1 MRRIVLIFAL
11 LLLPFAGQAQ
21 EQGQRPLSD
30 SAFASVLT
38 CGAGDEF
45 YTSFGH
51 TAIRVCDTAR
61 GLDMVYNYGTFD
73 FDTPHFY
80 WTFARGKLNY
90 CLSRSSFEDFMLEYR
105 YEGRAVWEQRL
116 RLSEQ
121 EVNNLYLMLET
132 NYLPEYRYYM
142 YDFFR
147 DNCATRVRDM
157 VRDCLCHDR
166 LSPECRRDTNL
177 SYRNI
182 LYQSTEG
189 TLLWWRLAIDM
200 ALGVRCEQR
209 CSNYEYMFSP
219 LKMMEQFDTLTR
231 VGSGEPVAE
240 HAVTLLQETRQQ
252 PSRSLSPTL
261 VFWVLFVV
269 VLCLTL
275 MEWRKG
281 WSLGWMD
288 RVLFIVVSLL
298 SLLALFLW
306 FCTDHYCTKINLN
319 VLWASPLFIYFAIM
333 LRRSNR
339 WVVVAQLVMLLA
351 AMVMTLAPLPQQ
363 LNAALLPIS
372 LLLAVR
378 LIAQLKVKNQD

>member
-21 EQGQRPLSD
+21 EQEQRPLSD

-51 TAIRVCDTAR
+51 TAIRVCDTTR

-200 ALGVRCEQR
+200 ALGVRCDQR

-261 VFWVLFVV
+261 VFWVLFVM

>member
-116 RLSEQ
+116 LLSEQ

-200 ALGVRCEQR
+200 ALGVRCDQR

-261 VFWVLFVV
+261 VFWVLFVM

-281 WSLGWMD
+281 WSLCWMD

>member
-51 TAIRVCDTAR
+51 TAIRVCDTTR

-200 ALGVRCEQR
+200 ALGVRCDQR

-261 VFWVLFVV
+261 VFWVLFVM

-339 WVVVAQLVMLLA
+339 SVVVAQLVMLLA

>member
-21 EQGQRPLSD
+21 EQEQRPLSD

-51 TAIRVCDTAR
+51 TAIRVCDTTR

-116 RLSEQ
+116 LLSEQ

-166 LSPECRRDTNL
+166 LSPECRMDTNL

-200 ALGVRCEQR
+200 ALGVRCDQR

-261 VFWVLFVV
+261 VFWVLFVM

-339 WVVVAQLVMLLA
+339 WVVLAQLVMLLA

>member
-11 LLLPFAGQAQ
+11 LLLPFAGRAQ

-45 YTSFGH
+45 YTAFGH
-51 TAIRVCDTAR
+51 SAIRVCDPAR
-61 GLDMVYNYGTFD
+61 GVDLVYNYGTFD
-73 FDTPHFY
+73 FEAPHFY
-80 WTFARGKLNY
+80 WTFALGKLNY
-90 CLSRSSFEDFMLEYR
+90 CLSRSSFEDFVLEYG

-116 RLSEQ
+116 LLSEQ
-121 EVNNLYLMLET
+121 EVNNLYLMLEM

-157 VRDCLCHDR
+157 VRDCLCHDK

-177 SYRNI
+177 SYRDI

-189 TLLWWRLAIDM
+189 TLLWWRLVIDM
-200 ALGVRCEQR
+200 ALGVRCDYR

-231 VGSGEPVAE
+231 AGSGERVAE
-240 HAVTLLQETRQQ
+240 HAVSLLQETRPQ
-252 PSRSLSPTL
+252 SARSVSPTL
-261 VFWVLFVV
+261 VFWVVFVV

-281 WSLGWMD
+281 WNLGWMD
-288 RVLFIVVSLL
+288 RVLFIVVSIL
-298 SLLALFLW
+298 SLLAIFLW

-319 VLWASPLFIYFAIM
+319 VLWASPLFIYFAVR

-339 WVVVAQLVMLLA
+339 WLIVVQLVVLFA
-351 AMVMTLAPLPQQ
+351 AMVMTLGPLPQQ

-378 LIAQLKVKNQD
+378 LMAQLRAR

>member
-1 MRRIVLIFAL
+1 M
-11 LLLPFAGQAQ
+11 LPFAGQTQ

-200 ALGVRCEQR
+200 ALGVRCDQR

-240 HAVTLLQETRQQ
+240 QAVTLLQETRQQ

-261 VFWVLFVV
+261 VFWVLFVM

-306 FCTDHYCTKINLN
+306 LCTDHYCTKINLN

>member
-51 TAIRVCDTAR
+51 TAIRVCDTTR

-166 LSPECRRDTNL
+166 LSPECRMDTNL

-200 ALGVRCEQR
+200 ALGVRCDQR

-261 VFWVLFVV
+261 VFWVLFVM

-281 WSLGWMD
+281 WCLGWMD

-339 WVVVAQLVMLLA
+339 WVVLAQLVMLLA

>member
-200 ALGVRCEQR
+200 ALGVRCDQR

-261 VFWVLFVV
+261 VFWVVFVMVLF
-269 VLCLTL
+269 LTL

>member
-200 ALGVRCEQR
+200 ALGVRCDQR

-261 VFWVLFVV
+261 VFWVLFVM

-319 VLWASPLFIYFAIM
+319 VLWASPLFIYFTIM

-378 LIAQLKVKNQD
+378 LIAQLKVKNLD

>member
-30 SAFASVLT
+30 SAFASVLS

-116 RLSEQ
+116 LLSEQ

-166 LSPECRRDTNL
+166 LSPECRMDTNL

-200 ALGVRCEQR
+200 ALGVRCDQR

-261 VFWVLFVV
+261 VFWVLFVM

-339 WVVVAQLVMLLA
+339 WVVLAQLVMLLA

>member
-51 TAIRVCDTAR
+51 TAIRVCDTTR

-166 LSPECRRDTNL
+166 LSPECRMDTNL

-200 ALGVRCEQR
+200 ALGVRCDQR

-261 VFWVLFVV
+261 VFWVLFVM

-339 WVVVAQLVMLLA
+339 WVVLAQLVMLLA

>member
-1 MRRIVLIFAL
+1 M
-11 LLLPFAGQAQ
+11 LPFAGQAQ

-200 ALGVRCEQR
+200 ALGVRCDQR

-261 VFWVLFVV
+261 VFWVLFVM

>member
-1 MRRIVLIFAL
+1 MRRILLIFAL
-11 LLLPFAGQAQ
+11 LLLPFAGQTQ

-200 ALGVRCEQR
+200 ALGVRCDQR

-261 VFWVLFVV
+261 VFWVLFVM

>member
-200 ALGVRCEQR
+200 ALGVRCDQR

>member
-157 VRDCLCHDR
+157 VSDCLCHDR

-200 ALGVRCEQR
+200 ALGVRCDQR

-261 VFWVLFVV
+261 VFWVLFVM

>member
-200 ALGVRCEQR
+200 ALGVRCDQR

-261 VFWVLFVV
+261 VFWVLFVM

-372 LLLAVR
+372 LFLAVR

>member
-51 TAIRVCDTAR
+51 TAIRVCDTAC

-200 ALGVRCEQR
+200 ALGVRCDQR

-240 HAVTLLQETRQQ
+240 HAVILLQETRQQ

-261 VFWVLFVV
+261 VFWVLFVM

>member
-21 EQGQRPLSD
+21 EQEQRPLSD

-200 ALGVRCEQR
+200 ALGVRCDQR

-261 VFWVLFVV
+261 VFWVLFVM

-339 WVVVAQLVMLLA
+339 SVVVAQLVMLLA

>member
-11 LLLPFAGQAQ
+11 LLLPIAGQAQ

-200 ALGVRCEQR
+200 ALGVRCDQR

>member
-90 CLSRSSFEDFMLEYR
+90 CLSRSSFEDFMLEYS

-200 ALGVRCEQR
+200 ALGVRCDQR

-261 VFWVLFVV
+261 VFWVLFVM

-339 WVVVAQLVMLLA
+339 WVIVAQLVMLFA
-351 AMVMTLAPLPQQ
+351 AMVMTLVPLPQQ

>member
-1 MRRIVLIFAL
+1 MRRIVLIFVL

-121 EVNNLYLMLET
+121 EVNNLYLMPET

-200 ALGVRCEQR
+200 ALGVRCDQR

-261 VFWVLFVV
+261 VFWVLFVM

-372 LLLAVR
+372 LFLAVR

>member
-11 LLLPFAGQAQ
+11 LLLPIAGQAQ

-200 ALGVRCEQR
+200 ALGVRCDQR

-231 VGSGEPVAE
+231 VGSGEPVSE

-261 VFWVLFVV
+261 VFWVLFVM

-281 WSLGWMD
+281 WSLCWMD

>member
-21 EQGQRPLSD
+21 EQEQRPLSD

-200 ALGVRCEQR
+200 ALGVRCDQR

-240 HAVTLLQETRQQ
+240 QAVTLLQETRQQ

-261 VFWVLFVV
+261 VFWVLFVM

-306 FCTDHYCTKINLN
+306 LCTDHYCTKINLN

>member
-200 ALGVRCEQR
+200 ALGVRCDQR

-261 VFWVLFVV
+261 VFWVPFVM

>member
-1 MRRIVLIFAL
+1 MRRIVLIIAL
-11 LLLPFAGQAQ
+11 LLLPFAGQTQ

-116 RLSEQ
+116 LLSEQ

-200 ALGVRCEQR
+200 ALGVRCDQR

-261 VFWVLFVV
+261 VFWVLFVM

>member
-1 MRRIVLIFAL
+1 MRRIVLIIAL
-11 LLLPFAGQAQ
+11 LLLPFAGQTQ

-200 ALGVRCEQR
+200 ALGVRCDQR

-261 VFWVLFVV
+261 VFWVLFVM

>member
-116 RLSEQ
+116 LLSEQ

-200 ALGVRCEQR
+200 ALGVRCDQR

-261 VFWVLFVV
+261 VFWVLFVM

>member
-11 LLLPFAGQAQ
+11 LLLPFAGQTQ

-38 CGAGDEF
+38 GGAGDEF

-200 ALGVRCEQR
+200 ALGVRCDQR

-261 VFWVLFVV
+261 VFWVLFVM

-306 FCTDHYCTKINLN
+306 LCTDHYCTKINLN

>member
-11 LLLPFAGQAQ
+11 LLLPFAGQTQ

-116 RLSEQ
+116 LLSEQ

-200 ALGVRCEQR
+200 ALGVRCDQR

-240 HAVTLLQETRQQ
+240 HAVTLLQEKRQQ

-261 VFWVLFVV
+261 VFWVLFVM

-339 WVVVAQLVMLLA
+339 WVIVAQLVMLLA

>member
-200 ALGVRCEQR
+200 ALGVRCDQR

-261 VFWVLFVV
+261 VFWVLFVM

>member
-51 TAIRVCDTAR
+51 TAIRVCDSAR

-116 RLSEQ
+116 LLSEQ

-200 ALGVRCEQR
+200 ALGVRCDQR

>member
-200 ALGVRCEQR
+200 ALGVRCDQR

-261 VFWVLFVV
+261 VFWVVFVM

-333 LRRSNR
+333 LQRSNR

>member
-11 LLLPFAGQAQ
+11 LLLPIAGQAQ

-116 RLSEQ
+116 LLSEQ

-200 ALGVRCEQR
+200 ALGVRCDQR

>member
-11 LLLPFAGQAQ
+11 LLLPFAGQTQ

-200 ALGVRCEQR
+200 ALGVRCDQR

-261 VFWVLFVV
+261 VFWVLFVM

>member
-1 MRRIVLIFAL
+1 MRRIVLILAL

-61 GLDMVYNYGTFD
+61 GVDMVYNYGTFD

-116 RLSEQ
+116 LLSEQ

-200 ALGVRCEQR
+200 ALGVRCDQR

-261 VFWVLFVV
+261 VFWVLFVM

-339 WVVVAQLVMLLA
+339 WVIVAQLVMLFA

>member
-11 LLLPFAGQAQ
+11 LLLPFAGQTQ

-200 ALGVRCEQR
+200 ALGVRCDQR

-240 HAVTLLQETRQQ
+240 QAVTLLQETRQQ

-261 VFWVLFVV
+261 VFWVLFVM

>member
-200 ALGVRCEQR
+200 ALGVRCDQR

-261 VFWVLFVV
+261 VFWVLFVM

-339 WVVVAQLVMLLA
+339 SVVVAQLVMLLA

>member
-157 VRDCLCHDR
+157 VRGCLCHDR

-200 ALGVRCEQR
+200 ALGVRCDQR

-261 VFWVLFVV
+261 VFWVLFVM